1 MSKEIEELLPFYVN
15 ETLQDAERLQVEEA
29 LKGNAELQEEVALL
43 ERLRAEMQGMSADI
57 SPGELGL
64 KRLQQSLSTE
74 QKQTAEAPTSAND
87 NVMGWGWKAAAVA
100 ACMLLAI
107 QTFVFA
113 PNWSGDNAD
122 LTAAGGGAISV
133 PHGVLYSVTFS
144 PNAKEEDMRALL
156 LSAGARIIDGPSAI
170 GVYRLAAPGKS
181 DEILKK
187 FQSRHN
193 LIESIQLDSN
203 PKPKQ

>member
-15 ETLQDAERLQVEEA
+15 GTLQDAERLQVEEA
-29 LKGNAELQEEVALL
+29 LKGNADLQEEVSLL
-43 ERLRAEMQGMSADI
+43 KRLRAEMQEIDVET

-64 KRLQQSLSTE
+64 KRLQKSLIAEQEQSI
-74 QKQTAEAPTSAND
+74 EAPTSAND

-113 PNWSGDNAD
+113 PSLTDDNAD
-122 LTAAGGGAISV
+122 LTAAGGGTISV

-144 PNAKEEDMRALL
+144 PDAKEEDMRALL
-156 LSAGARIIDGPSAI
+156 LSVGARIVDGPSAI
-170 GVYRLAAPGKS
+170 GVYRLSAPGKS

-187 FQSRHN
+187 FQARRN
-193 LIESIQLDSN
+193 LIDTIQLDSK

>member
-15 ETLQDAERLQVEEA
+15 ETLHDAERLQVEEA
-29 LKGNAELQEEVALL
+29 LKGSAELQEEVALL
-43 ERLRAEMQGMSADI
+43 KRLRAEMQGVSLET

-64 KRLQQSLSTE
+64 KRLQQTLRSE
-74 QKQTAEAPTSAND
+74 QTQVIAPPTSAND
-87 NVMGWGWKAAAVA
+87 NIMGWGWKAAAVA

-113 PNWSGDNAD
+113 PNWSGDDAD
-122 LTAAGGGAISV
+122 LTAAGGGTISV

-156 LSAGARIIDGPSAI
+156 LSVGARIIDGPSAI
-170 GVYRLAAPGKS
+170 GVYRLSASGKS

-187 FQSRHN
+187 FQARRN
-193 LIESIQLDSN
+193 LIDSIQLDSK